1 MTDIPTDLAE
11 IGEAAQ
17 ALQAAFADLDVV
29 ETSLPEFFM
38 REHRNIQA
46 QHAALDAEYAL
57 RKKSLEEDYKGFQ
70 AEIKAKER
78 ALFWF
83 KGREFKETVDLDLE
97 NQKGKTKSVK
107 YWGGKAGYRKT
118 GTRIEVVDQ
127 TKATQWAIDNIPKD
141 ELGEVLKV
149 ARTSHLKE
157 LFEDEGLIP
166 DGCHVW
172 PAEDKFYPALPKP
185 RVFSS
190 SLAKGLPGE

>member
-1 MTDIPTDLAE
+1 MNDTPTDLAE
-11 IGEAAQ
+11 IGEAVQ
-17 ALQAAFADLDVV
+17 AIQAAFDGIDVV

-38 REHRNIQA
+38 REHRNVQA
-46 QHAALDAEYAL
+46 RYAALDAEYAL

-70 AEIKAKER
+70 AEIKATER

-83 KGREFKETVDLDLE
+83 KGREFKELVDLDLE
-97 NQKGKTKSVK
+97 NQKGKTRSVK

-118 GTRIEVVDQ
+118 GTRIEVVNQ
-127 TKATQWAIDNIPKD
+127 AKATQWALDNNCVRA
-141 ELGEVLKV
+141 LGVI
-149 ARTSHLKE
+149 RTTPIKE
-157 LFEDEGLIP
+157 LFESEGIIP

>member
-1 MTDIPTDLAE
+1 MTEQPTDLAE
-11 IGEAAQ
+11 IGEAVQ
-17 ALQAAFADLDVV
+17 ALQAAFDSLDVI

-46 QHAALDAEYAL
+46 GYAALEAEYDL
-57 RKKSLEEDYKGFQ
+57 RKKSLKEDYEGFK
-70 AEIKAKER
+70 ADIKAKER

-83 KGREFKETVDLDLE
+83 KGREFRETVDDALE
-97 NQKGKTKSVK
+97 NQKGKSKSVK

-118 GTRIEVVDQ
+118 GTSIEVVNQ
-127 TKATQWAIDNIPKD
+127 ATATKWALENCPSA
-141 ELGEVLKV
+141 LGVT
-149 ARTSHLKE
+149 RTTPIKE
-157 LFEDEGLIP
+157 LFESDGIIP

-185 RVFSS
+185 RVFSA

>member
-1 MTDIPTDLAE
+1 MADTPTDLAE
-11 IGEAAQ
+11 IGEA
-17 ALQAAFADLDVV
+17 LQAIQSAFDSLDVV

-38 REHRNIQA
+38 REHRNVQA
-46 QHAALDAEYAL
+46 RYAALDAEYDL
-57 RKKSLEEDYKGFQ
+57 RKKSLKEDYEGFQ
-70 AEIKAKER
+70 AEIKATER

-83 KGREFKETVDLDLE
+83 KGREFKELVDDDLE

-127 TKATQWAIDNIPKD
+127 KKATRWVIDYFTKD
-141 ELGEVLKV
+141 KLSTVLGI
-149 ARTSHLKE
+149 ARTTPLKE
-157 LFEDEGLIP
+157 LFDEEGIIP